1 MRIKGNKKADIVGVN
16 LSLGLCNNS
25 NSSLYTTTSAK
36 SMIENFAGIAK
47 DSAQILLNLLLVMPN
62 FLPAIYF
69 L

>member
-1 MRIKGNKKADIVGVN
+1 MRIKGNKKADIVGAN

-47 DSAQILLNLLLVMPN
+47 DLAQILLNPSSVMPK
-62 FLPAIYF
+62 FLPAICF
-69 L
+69 R